1 MALAKIYKGDIGQQ
15 ILLDAGQDIS
25 AASLLQMKYKKP
37 DGSTGTW
44 AATLVGLDS
53 AYHNTILG
61 DLDQTGNWE
70 IQLYI
75 ELGVVK
81 LHGAIVSFHVYKKV
95 TD

>member
-1 MALAKIYKGDIGQQ
+1 MAIAKMYKGDIGQQ
-15 ILLDAGQDIS
+15 IVLEAGQDIS

-44 AATLVGLDS
+44 TATLTGVDS
-53 AYHNTILG
+53 VYYNTLAD

-75 ELGVVK
+75 ELGDAK
-81 LHGAIVSFHVYKKV
+81 LHGHIVTFHVYKKV